1 MSMMRTRNNETTS
14 KLPLTARQREALEFI
29 RRCVRKRGYGPTVR
43 EIGDQMGINSPNGV
57 VGHLVALERKGF
69 IRREANLSRSIMLVE
84 RGEKTA
90 TGLQILAH
98 VTGKKIIDNPQ
109 LDERLDLS
117 EKIQL
122 NGEDFFLLKVQDE
135 QLSQHAISQGDLLL
149 VRRARTASRNETVIL
164 RTPEN
169 DFLLA
174 TCEYDPLHAKTFI
187 QTLASTPR
195 QVENSCSAIYGVLV
209 AVLRIF

>member
-1 MSMMRTRNNETTS
+1 MSMMKTRNSENTS

-69 IRREANLSRSIMLVE
+69 IHREANLSRSIMLVE
-84 RGEKTA
+84 RGEKSA
-90 TGLQILAH
+90 TGLQVLAL
-98 VTGKKIIDNPQ
+98 VTDKKIVDNPQ
-109 LDERLDLS
+109 LDERIDLT

-122 NGEDFFLLKVQDE
+122 NGEDFFLLKVQDD
-135 QLSQHAISQGDLLL
+135 QLAQHAISQGDLLL
-149 VRRARTASRNETVIL
+149 VRRARTAARNETVIL
-164 RTPEN
+164 RTLEN

-174 TCEYDPLHAKTFI
+174 TCDYDPLHAKTFI
-187 QTLASTPR
+187 QTLNTNP
-195 QVENSCSAIYGVLV
+195 QKLENSCSAIYGVLV
-209 AVLRIF
+209 AVLRTF

>member
-1 MSMMRTRNNETTS
+1 MSVMRSRNSETTS

-29 RRCVRKRGYGPTVR
+29 RRCVRKRGYEPTVR

-69 IRREANLSRSIMLVE
+69 IHREANLSRSIMLVE

-90 TGLQILAH
+90 TGLLLLAH
-98 VTGKKIIDNPQ
+98 VTGKKIVDNPQ
-109 LDERLDLS
+109 LDERIDLT

-122 NGEDFFLLKVQDE
+122 NGEDFFLLRVQDDLLA
-135 QLSQHAISQGDLLL
+135 QYAISQGDLLL
-149 VRRARTASRNETVIL
+149 VRRARTAARDETVIL

-174 TCEYDPLHAKTFI
+174 TCEYDPLLAKTFI
-187 QTLASTPR
+187 KTLQSN
-195 QVENSCSAIYGVLV
+195 QKQLENSCSAIYGVLV
-209 AVLRIF
+209 AVVRTF